1 MQHLDL
7 LASDDSD
14 ELCGLLVAADDGQTD
29 GRNTYASLTMLKSSH
44 EQSRLM
50 KRIAILGSTGSIG
63 RSTLSV
69 AESYPDRFQIVTLAA
84 GSNLEAAFEQARRW
98 RPRVISMSAEANA
111 DALRSRLKKNG
122 LHDIEVVHGAA
133 GTVAVATHSEADFVV
148 SAIVGV
154 AGLEATYEAVKAGKT
169 VGLANKECLVAA
181 GELITAEAC
190 KQGKP
195 LLPIDSEHNAVHQ
208 CLRGGRM
215 DEVERIWL
223 TASGGP
229 FLNTP
234 ASKFSEITVE
244 QALNHPTW
252 KMGKR
257 ITIDSATLMNKGFE
271 VIEACRLFHIPAAK
285 VEVIVHPQSTIHS
298 MVEFVDGSILAQF
311 SVTDMRLPILY
322 ALTYPERI
330 QSDMHFAV
338 SDLRHLD
345 FCPPDLKKFPCLRLA
360 YEAAEAGGA
369 KTVALNA
376 ADEVGV
382 AAFLEGHIGFDEI
395 PRIIEEVLHATGS
408 GKPESIAK
416 VLEADM
422 EARRCAQEQVAQAK
436 KDRKTGHPR
445 ATSFA

>member
-1 MQHLDL
+1 
-7 LASDDSD
+7 
-14 ELCGLLVAADDGQTD
+14 
-29 GRNTYASLTMLKSSH
+29 
-44 EQSRLM
+44 M

-84 GSNLEAAFEQARRW
+84 GRNVDAAFEQARRW
-98 RPRVISMSAEANA
+98 QPRIISMAKTSDA
-111 DALRSRLKKNG
+111 DTLRKRLKNEG
-122 LHDIEVVHGAA
+122 LSSIEVVDGAS
-133 GTVAVATHSEADFVV
+133 GTVRVATHAEVDFVV

-154 AGLEATYEAVKAGKT
+154 AGLEATYEGVRAGKT
-169 VGLANKECLVAA
+169 LGLANKECLVAA
-181 GELITAEAC
+181 GELITAEAR
-190 KQGKP
+190 KKNVA

-208 CLRGGRM
+208 CMRGGRIE
-215 DEVERIWL
+215 EVERVWL

-229 FLNTP
+229 FRNTP
-234 ASKFSEITVE
+234 QSEFASITVE

-271 VIEACRLFHIPAAK
+271 VIEACRLFHIPPAK

-330 QSDMHFAV
+330 QSDMRFGV

-345 FCPPDLKKFPCLRLA
+345 FSPPDLKKFPCLRLA
-360 YEAAEAGGA
+360 YEAAESGGT
-369 KTVALNA
+369 KTIALNA
-376 ADEVGV
+376 ADEIAV
-382 AAFLEGHIGFDEI
+382 AAFLSGKIHFDQI
-395 PRIIEEVLHATGS
+395 PGIIEDTLSKTSS
-408 GKPESIAK
+408 GAVESIGK
-416 VLEADM
+416 VLEADRA
-422 EARRCAQEQVAQAK
+422 ARDRAEQRVLAISQ
-436 KDRKTGHPR
+436 GQG
-445 ATSFA
+445 ATSFV

>member
-1 MQHLDL
+1 
-7 LASDDSD
+7 
-14 ELCGLLVAADDGQTD
+14 
-29 GRNTYASLTMLKSSH
+29 
-44 EQSRLM
+44 M

-69 AESYPDRFQIVTLAA
+69 VESNPDRFEIVALAA
-84 GSNLEAAFEQARRW
+84 GSNIEAAFEQASRW
-98 RPRVISMSAEANA
+98 KPRLVSVASEVGA
-111 DALRSRLKKNG
+111 DALRQRLQQAG
-122 LHDIEVVHGAA
+122 LGEIEVLPGAA
-133 GTVAVATHSEADFVV
+133 GAIRVATHPEVDFVV

-154 AGLEATYEAVKAGKT
+154 AGLEATYEAVRAGKT
-169 VGLANKECLVAA
+169 IGLANKECLVAA
-181 GELITAEAC
+181 GELITAEARR
-190 KQGKP
+190 QGKP

-215 DEVERIWL
+215 EEVRSIWL

-229 FLNTP
+229 FLKTP
-234 ASKFSEITVE
+234 ADAFAEITIA

-252 KMGKR
+252 KMGNR

-271 VIEACRLFHIPAAK
+271 VIEACRLFDLPARQ

-330 QSDMHFAV
+330 PSGMHF
-338 SDLRHLD
+338 SLIDLRHLD
-345 FCPPDLKKFPCLRLA
+345 FCPPDMEKFPCLRLA

-376 ADEVGV
+376 ADEIAVS
-382 AAFLEGHIGFDEI
+382 AFLGGNIRFDQI
-395 PRIIEEVLHATGS
+395 PVIISEVLSETG
-408 GKPESIAK
+408 GHKLESISK
-416 VLEADM
+416 VLEVDT
-422 EARRCAQEQVAQAK
+422 EARRVARERVQQLGNGGMAPAIVAASQGS
-436 KDRKTGHPR
+436 RGE
-445 ATSFA
+445 

>member
-1 MQHLDL
+1 V
-7 LASDDSD
+7 S
-14 ELCGLLVAADDGQTD
+14 
-29 GRNTYASLTMLKSSH
+29 TM
-44 EQSRLM
+44 R
-50 KRIAILGSTGSIG
+50 RIAILGSTGSIG

-69 AESYPDRFQIVTLAA
+69 AEAYPERFQVIALAA
-84 GSNLEAAFEQARRW
+84 GANLDAAFQQACRW
-98 RPRVISMSAEANA
+98 QPRVISVAAEN
-111 DALRSRLKKNG
+111 DAEILGSRLKKQNLG
-122 LHDIEVVHGAA
+122 QIEVVHGAA
-133 GTVAVATHSEADFVV
+133 GTVRVATHAEVDFVV

-154 AGLEATYEAVKAGKT
+154 AGLEATYEAVRAGKI

-181 GELITAEAC
+181 GELITAEARR
-190 KQGKP
+190 QGKP

-215 DEVERIWL
+215 EEVERIWL

-234 ASKFSEITVE
+234 PSEFAAITVE

-252 KMGKR
+252 RMGKR

-271 VIEACRLFHIPAAK
+271 VIEACRLFHLPPQK

-330 QSDMHFAV
+330 QSDMRFPV
-338 SDLRHLD
+338 MDLRHLD
-345 FCPPDLKKFPCLRLA
+345 FGPPDMQKFPCLRLA
-360 YEAAEAGGA
+360 YEAAEAGGT

-376 ADEVGV
+376 ADEVAV
-382 AAFLEGHIGFDEI
+382 AAFLEGGIGFDEI
-395 PRIIEEVLHATGS
+395 PRIIEDTLSATNS
-408 GKPESIAK
+408 GKLESIAQ
-416 VLEADM
+416 VLQADAD
-422 EARRCAQEQVAQAK
+422 ARRYAKQRVAES
-436 KDRKTGHPR
+436 TGKVVHSG
-445 ATSFA
+445 ATSFV

>member
-1 MQHLDL
+1 
-7 LASDDSD
+7 
-14 ELCGLLVAADDGQTD
+14 
-29 GRNTYASLTMLKSSH
+29 
-44 EQSRLM
+44 M

-84 GSNLEAAFEQARRW
+84 GSNLEAAFEQVRRW
-98 RPRVISMSAEANA
+98 KPRVISMAAESDANT
-111 DALRSRLKKNG
+111 LRARLKNEG
-122 LHDIEVVHGAA
+122 LGEIEVVHGAA
-133 GTVAVATHSEADFVV
+133 GTVRVATHAEVDFVV

-154 AGLEATYEAVKAGKT
+154 AGLEATYEAVRAGKIL
-169 VGLANKECLVAA
+169 GLANKECLVAA
-181 GELITAEAC
+181 GELITAEAR

-229 FLNTP
+229 FRNTP
-234 ASKFSEITVE
+234 ASEFASITVE

-252 KMGKR
+252 KMGRR

-271 VIEACRLFHIPAAK
+271 VIEACRLFHMPPAK
-285 VEVIVHPQSTIHS
+285 VDVIVHPQSTIHS

-322 ALTYPERI
+322 ALTYPDRI
-330 QSDMHFAV
+330 QSDMRFAI

-345 FCPPDLKKFPCLRLA
+345 FSPPDLKKFPCLRLA

-376 ADEVGV
+376 ADEVAV
-382 AAFLEGHIGFDEI
+382 AAFLDGSIRFDEI
-395 PRIIEEVLHATGS
+395 PRIIEDVLSATNS
-408 GKPESIAK
+408 GKLESIRQ
-416 VLEADM
+416 VLEADAL
-422 EARRCAQEQVAQAK
+422 ARQDAERRVASA
-436 KDRKTGHPR
+436 RKAERPR
-445 ATSFA
+445 ATSLA

>member
-1 MQHLDL
+1 
-7 LASDDSD
+7 
-14 ELCGLLVAADDGQTD
+14 
-29 GRNTYASLTMLKSSH
+29 
-44 EQSRLM
+44 M

-69 AESYPDRFQIVTLAA
+69 VESFPDRFQVVSVAA
-84 GSNLEAAFEQARRW
+84 GRNVDLAFEQAKRW
-98 RPRVISMSAEANA
+98 RPRVLSVALESQAEN
-111 DALRSRLKKNG
+111 LKHRLKSAG
-122 LHDIEVVHGAA
+122 ITGIEVAHGAG
-133 GTVAVATHSEADFVV
+133 GTVTVATHPESDFVV

-181 GELITAEAC
+181 GELITAEARR
-190 KQGKP
+190 QGKP

-215 DEVERIWL
+215 DEVRRIWL

-234 ASKFSEITVE
+234 VSKFADITVA

-252 KMGKR
+252 KMGNR

-271 VIEACRLFHIPAAK
+271 VIEACRLFNLPPAQIS
-285 VEVIVHPQSTIHS
+285 VIVHPQSTIHS
-298 MVEFVDGSILAQF
+298 LVEFVDGSILAQL

-322 ALTYPERI
+322 ALTYPDRI
-330 QSDMHFAV
+330 PSDLNFSL

-345 FCPPDLKKFPCLRLA
+345 FSPPDMEKFPCLRLA
-360 YEAAEAGGA
+360 FEAAKAGGG

-376 ADEVGV
+376 ADEIAVS
-382 AAFLEGHIGFDEI
+382 AFLEGSIRFQEI
-395 PRIIEEVLHATGS
+395 PVLIEEVVSETPTG
-408 GKPESIAK
+408 KLESIREVLMLDRSVRAIAAEK
-416 VLEADM
+416 VAGLSGRSPVSVG
-422 EARRCAQEQVAQAK
+422 ARK
-436 KDRKTGHPR
+436 N
-445 ATSFA
+445 

>member
-1 MQHLDL
+1 
-7 LASDDSD
+7 
-14 ELCGLLVAADDGQTD
+14 
-29 GRNTYASLTMLKSSH
+29 
-44 EQSRLM
+44 M

-69 AESYPDRFQIVTLAA
+69 VESYPDRFQVAALAA
-84 GSNLEAAFEQARRW
+84 GKNVSAAFEQVERW
-98 RPRVISMSAEANA
+98 RPRVAAMGSEA
-111 DALRSRLKKNG
+111 DAEILRSRLSRAG
-122 LHDIEVVHGAA
+122 ISGTDVVHGPA
-133 GTVAVATHSEADFVV
+133 GLVHLATHTDVDFVV

-169 VGLANKECLVAA
+169 IGVANKECLVAA
-181 GELITAEAC
+181 GELITAEARR
-190 KQGKP
+190 QGKP

-215 DEVERIWL
+215 EEVERIWL

-234 ASKFSEITVE
+234 QSDFSSITVE

-271 VIEACRLFHIPAAK
+271 VIEACRLFHVPPAK
-285 VEVIVHPQSTIHS
+285 VQVMVHPQSTIHS

-330 QSDMHFAV
+330 HSALRYPL
-338 SDLRHLD
+338 SSLRHLD
-345 FCPPDLKKFPCLRLA
+345 FSPPDMNKFPCLRLA

-369 KTVALNA
+369 RTVALNA
-376 ADEVGV
+376 ADEVAV
-382 AAFLEGHIGFDEI
+382 AAFLEGSIGFNEI
-395 PRIIEEVLHATGS
+395 PEIIEDAVLAS
-408 GKPESIAK
+408 NPGKLESIAK
-416 VLEADM
+416 VLEADA
-422 EARRCAQEQVAQAK
+422 EGRRYAQERILRIK
-436 KDRKTGHPR
+436 KSVSPR
-445 ATSFA
+445 ATSVV

>member
-1 MQHLDL
+1 M
-7 LASDDSD
+7 
-14 ELCGLLVAADDGQTD
+14 
-29 GRNTYASLTMLKSSH
+29 R
-44 EQSRLM
+44 
-50 KRIAILGSTGSIG
+50 RIAILGSTGSIG

-69 AESYPDRFQIVTLAA
+69 AESYPERFQIVALAA
-84 GSNLEAAFEQARRW
+84 GNNLDTAFEQAKRW
-98 RPRVISMSAEANA
+98 RPRVVSIAKAA
-111 DALRSRLKKNG
+111 DADILRSRLKKEG
-122 LHDIEVVHGAA
+122 LTEIEVVDGAA
-133 GTVAVATHSEADFVV
+133 GTVRVATHPEVDFVV

-154 AGLEATYEAVKAGKT
+154 AGLEATYEAVRAGKT
-169 VGLANKECLVAA
+169 LGLANKECLVAA
-181 GELITAEAC
+181 GELITAEAR

-215 DEVERIWL
+215 EEVERIWL

-229 FLNTP
+229 FLHTP
-234 ASKFSEITVE
+234 QAEFASITVQ

-252 KMGKR
+252 KMGRR

-271 VIEACRLFHIPAAK
+271 VIEACRLFHMPPAK

-330 QSDMHFAV
+330 ESDMRFPV

-345 FCPPDLKKFPCLRLA
+345 FSPPDLKKFPCLRLA
-360 YEAAEAGGA
+360 YEAVEAGGA
-369 KTVALNA
+369 KTVALNS
-376 ADEVGV
+376 ADEVAV
-382 AAFLEGHIGFDEI
+382 AAFLEGQIGFDDI
-395 PRIIEEVLHATGS
+395 PRIVEHVLHATNTGRLGS
-408 GKPESIAK
+408 IRE
-416 VLEADM
+416 VLEADT
-422 EARRCAQEQVAQAK
+422 EARRLAGQRVGEVK
-436 KDRKTGHPR
+436 KTGRPR

>member
-1 MQHLDL
+1 
-7 LASDDSD
+7 
-14 ELCGLLVAADDGQTD
+14 
-29 GRNTYASLTMLKSSH
+29 
-44 EQSRLM
+44 M

-84 GSNLEAAFEQARRW
+84 GGNLEAAFEQAQRW
-98 RPRVISMSAEANA
+98 RPRVVSMATEADAN
-111 DALRSRLKKNG
+111 ALRSRLKKEA
-122 LHDIEVVHGAA
+122 LSDIEVVHGAA
-133 GTVAVATHSEADFVV
+133 GAVRVATHAEVDFVV

-154 AGLEATYEAVKAGKT
+154 AGLEATYEAVRAGKI

-181 GELITAEAC
+181 GELITAEAR

-195 LLPIDSEHNAVHQ
+195 VLPIDSEHNAVHQ

-234 ASKFSEITVE
+234 RSEFAAITVE

-252 KMGKR
+252 KMGRR

-271 VIEACRLFHIPAAK
+271 VIEACRLFHMPPAK

-330 QSDMHFAV
+330 PSDMRFPV

-345 FCPPDLKKFPCLRLA
+345 FCPPDLTKFPCLRLA

-376 ADEVGV
+376 ADEVAV
-382 AAFLEGHIGFDEI
+382 AAFLEGSIRFDEI
-395 PRIIEEVLHATGS
+395 PRIIEDVLGATNSVKLGS
-408 GKPESIAK
+408 IGK
-416 VLEADM
+416 VLEADA
-422 EARRCAQEQVAQAK
+422 EARQSAK
-436 KDRKTGHPR
+436 QRVGELKKSESPR

>member
-1 MQHLDL
+1 
-7 LASDDSD
+7 
-14 ELCGLLVAADDGQTD
+14 
-29 GRNTYASLTMLKSSH
+29 
-44 EQSRLM
+44 M

-69 AESYPDRFQIVTLAA
+69 AASYPDRFEIATLAA

-98 RPRVISMSAEANA
+98 RPLVISMASET
-111 DALRSRLKKNG
+111 DAAGLRVRLKKEG
-122 LHDIEVVHGAA
+122 LGEIEVVHGAA
-133 GTVAVATHSEADFVV
+133 GTVRVATHPEVDFVV

-154 AGLEATYEAVKAGKT
+154 SGLEATYESVRAGKLL
-169 VGLANKECLVAA
+169 GLANKECLVAA
-181 GELITAEAC
+181 GELITAEARR
-190 KQGKP
+190 QGKP

-215 DEVERIWL
+215 DEVDRIWL

-234 ASKFSEITVE
+234 HSQFASISVE

-252 KMGKR
+252 KMGRR

-271 VIEACRLFHIPAAK
+271 VIEACRLFNLPPRK

-298 MVEFVDGSILAQF
+298 MVEFIDGSILAQF

-330 QSDMHFAV
+330 QSDMRFAV

-376 ADEVGV
+376 ADEVAV
-382 AAFLEGHIGFDEI
+382 AAFLEGSIRFDEI
-395 PRIIEEVLHATGS
+395 PRIIEDVLATINS
-408 GKPESIAK
+408 GKLESIAK
-416 VLEADM
+416 VLEADA
-422 EARRCAQEQVAQAK
+422 EARRLAK
-436 KDRKTGHPR
+436 ERVSKKKIERPR
-445 ATSFA
+445 ATSFV